1 MKQLFP
7 DPPRPELKT
16 ETVAGHTLQ
25 YAELDRAGSP
35 RILFIHGSPGEWQAF
50 DSYLNRPELQVYGPL
65 LAPDRPGYGGSEP
78 HVVVASLEEQAR
90 RLAPLLLGNGAPA
103 IVVGHSLGGPI
114 AAKLAMDYPD
124 RVRGLLLLAPSVAP
138 ALEAPRWYQRLAT
151 RSEEHTSELQS
162 LMRISY
168 AVFCV
173 KKKKKNNKRSIDITQ
188 R

>member
-114 AAKLAMDYPD
+114 AAKLGMVRSVER
-124 RVRGLLLLAPSVAP
+124 RVGDEWVSRCRA
-138 ALEAPRWYQRLAT
+138 RW
-151 RSEEHTSELQS
+151 SPEH
-162 LMRISY
+162 
-168 AVFCV
+168 
-173 KKKKKNNKRSIDITQ
+173 
-188 R
+188 